1 MADFTPELQ
10 RANLQGYTGQGAFRF
25 WCQMALP
32 IVYDDS
38 LSYYELL
45 NKVVVYLNNTISDV
59 ATAESNI
66 ENINDTVEHNTDA
79 LLTAYNLLQGYVNDY
94 FDNLDVQEE
103 INTKL
108 DEMASSGALTDL
120 LAPLIPD
127 LVTNWLTAHVNP
139 VGSAVVVDNSLTVS
153 GAAADSKTVGIK
165 FDNDKSNLVALND
178 SQSLFTGRFIN
189 GAIRESDGQVLTTGY
204 NYRVASTDYFHIT
217 RNIIIYAKTGYNARV
232 FFYDSN
238 NALIRVAGVSNNT
251 LPLGVEQ
258 GAKIR
263 ITIRKNDEDTSTTA
277 NIADFRSQ
285 IWYKTLARDVAD
297 DLNDYF
303 NKICSYQ
310 CNLCPSIENWNDGTL
325 IDSTGGYINYNGYFS
340 TEMFIK
346 KPDYCESVTVMY
358 MGTTGYIAEYTA
370 ANPSTFTNRKT
381 IGAGNATVNVTAN
394 YFRISVAG
402 NKSNDYSKIFIMPND
417 KLHQFVDSMKN
428 ELITQVTARCSVL
441 AEPGVKGDSTIILT
455 SSDVNIGDIIYY
467 KFTTDTVGY
476 LEIFD
481 TADVRIRSI
490 GKTTTGVTETVF
502 EGSFIV
508 PEGFDRVNVHRPIN
522 LIYFYGES
530 PADKAINY
538 TIDNNTNS
546 GFIRGTVSSETGD
559 FLIRG
564 YQHRV
569 VKRDIN
575 FTTVPIYISVNDN
588 NYRFSVA
595 KYEKTENGYSFRSN
609 EFVNTVKSAFIAA
622 NTYYRI
628 TIRKTVEDSAQ
639 SADISTFANKI
650 NIQNNILL
658 DFPLTYS
665 PTYITG
671 AMSYRPLGSLNEGFI
686 CFSTDDG
693 QKQLSTYTLP
703 MFISKNVPLTMC
715 LWSTS
720 TVLNNPVGRAQILAA
735 ITDPKTVKNVTIT
748 ATPDGDVWEMGEIV
762 NANYN
767 NAVYPNIAQHGEYPW
782 ANGSQMHTPYNEKQL
797 FDFWESEKAAF
808 NNYGMTVS
816 KSAACPYGY
825 VNQRMIAQT
834 GGYFGVNRSLYSPND
849 NNLVSYPFY
858 SNGERSNIFALDAPN
873 IKGYSM
879 PTWKS
884 AADYVKAKHYVLC
897 VYLHDWDLTTTDRND
912 NITDDGDGTS
922 WTAARR
928 LESLIDYAKSIG
940 LKFCNLSDIPHL
952 PNLESH
958 S

>member
-45 NKVVVYLNNTISDV
+45 NKVVLYLNNTISDV
-59 ATAESNI
+59 ATAETNI
-66 ENINDTVEHNTDA
+66 ENINDTVEHNMDA

-94 FDNLDVQEE
+94 FENLDVQEE
-103 INTKL
+103 INNKL

-120 LAPLIPD
+120 LAPFIPD
-127 LVTNWLTAHVNP
+127 LVTNWLNAHVNP

-165 FDNDKSNLVALND
+165 FDNDKSNLLSLNN
-178 SQSLFTGRFIN
+178 SRAIFTGNFIN
-189 GAIRESDGQVLTTGY
+189 GAIRETDGVLLTSGY
-204 NYRVASTDYFHIT
+204 DYRVASADYFT
-217 RNIIIYAKTGYNARV
+217 VDRNIVLFVNNGYNARIA
-232 FFYDSN
+232 FYDDN
-238 NALIRVAGVSNNT
+238 NAFIRMDGVSNNT
-251 LPLGVEQ
+251 LPLGIAA
-258 GAKIR
+258 GSKIR
-263 ITIRKNDEDTSTTA
+263 VTIRQNVEDTSITA
-277 NIADFRSQ
+277 NIAQFRSQ
-285 IWYKTLARDVAD
+285 LWYYTLAGE
-297 DLNDYF
+297 LSSELMDYF
-303 NKICSYQ
+303 NKL
-310 CNLCPSIENWNDGTL
+310 CNFETNLAPIVSDWTDDKL
-325 IDSTGGYINYNGYFS
+325 INGSGQLVDYSGYFS
-340 TEMFIK
+340 TPNFIK
-346 KPDYCESVTVMY
+346 KPDYCDSVTVMY
-358 MGTTGYIAEYTA
+358 MGTTGYVAEYNA
-370 ANPSTFTNRKT
+370 ANQNNFVTRRQLTAGSTTLT
-381 IGAGNATVNVTAN
+381 TSAP
-394 YFRISVAG
+394 YFRISLQGSKDADY
-402 NKSNDYSKIFIMPND
+402 NKIFVVPDDDMHNTVDSISKNFIEQINQRTNILALPRVYGDGSVLITSND
-417 KLHQFVDSMKN
+417 VA
-428 ELITQVTARCSVL
+428 V
-441 AEPGVKGDSTIILT
+441 GDL
-455 SSDVNIGDIIYY
+455 VYY

-476 LEIFD
+476 LELFD
-481 TADVRIRSI
+481 NSNVRILSI
-490 GKTTTGVTETVF
+490 GKTSTSVTDTEFTGY
-502 EGSFIV
+502 FIV
-508 PEGFDRVNVHRPIN
+508 PDRFDRVVVHRPIN
-522 LIYFYGES
+522 LVYLTGETPTDKSINFYS
-530 PADKAINY
+530 
-538 TIDNNTNS
+538 NNNQNT
-546 GFIRGTVSSETGD
+546 GFINGTLSSVTGAM
-559 FLIRG
+559 LIRG
-564 YQHRV
+564 YAYRT

-575 FTTVPIYISVNDN
+575 YTDVPIYVTVTDDN
-588 NYRFSVA
+588 FRFSVA
-595 KYEKTENGYSFRSN
+595 KYNKTNNGF
-609 EFVNTVKSAFIAA
+609 EFVTDDFVNTVKNAFIPAR
-622 NTYYRI
+622 TYYRL
-628 TIRKTVEDSAQ
+628 TIRR
-639 SADISTFANKI
+639 ANENTAETANVSEFESKI
-650 NIQNNILL
+650 KIQNNILL

-665 PTYITG
+665 PTYITN
-671 AMSYRPLGSLNEGFI
+671 AMSYRPLGSLNEGYI

-748 ATPDGDVWEMGEIV
+748 ATPGGDVWEMGEIV

-782 ANGSQMHTPYNEKQL
+782 ANGSQMNTPYNEKQL

-816 KSAACPYGY
+816 NAAACPYGY

-834 GGYFGVNRSLYSPND
+834 GGYFGVNRSLYSPTD

-928 LESLIDYAKSIG
+928 LEALIDYAKNIG

-952 PNLESH
+952 PNLETH